1 MANKINEGDVMEG
14 IFAIACSLFIAYG
27 KIDKM
32 ALNKLRTQIEPN
44 KFRSGRV
51 VVDVA
56 EGVEYAEDR
65 ISVQLQIRLKPGSV
79 VGAFGDDFA
88 MYVEKSSDIG
98 ELNSKIETLIKYA
111 KSAAYLKRLNQLK
124 AQYSNNNKLEKL
136 KFVVVADGVEGEQ
149 SGGSIKG
156 DVMISLYVED
166 SNGTKLLSRPNA
178 VSYSVKS
185 GSKTAANLSPYN
197 GMLAIAK
204 HFSVQYASPER
215 YENVM
220 NRICRTQ
227 AEKDAMNDAIREMFL
242 ELTTLLVD
250 RGDSITKDAIEYIRY
265 NVQGSDQAFLVDI
278 GPTKLKE
285 IPSERFEV
293 IEKGEMKIKAIRSGD
308 YIKFVSTSDPKL
320 ILFSLRLKIRQS
332 ASTGSY
338 ERKFLVETGNMLY

>member
-27 KIDKM
+27 TIDKM
-32 ALNKLRTQIEPN
+32 ALNRLRTKIEPN
-44 KFRSGRV
+44 KFRAGRV
-51 VVDVA
+51 VLDV
-56 EGVEYAEDR
+56 VEDMESAEDR
-65 ISVQLQIRLKPGSV
+65 ISVQLQIRLKPSSV

-166 SNGTKLLSRPNA
+166 SSGRKLLSRPNA

-185 GSKTAANLSPYN
+185 GSKTAANLSPYK

-204 HFSVQYASPER
+204 HFSVQYQGSSPER

-227 AEKDAMNDAIREMFL
+227 TEKDAMIDATREMFI

-250 RGDSITKDAIEYIRY
+250 RGDAITKDAIEYIRY

-285 IPSERFEV
+285 IPSERFEML
-293 IEKGEMKIKAIRSGD
+293 EKSGMKIKAVRSGD
-308 YIKFVSTSDPKL
+308 YIKFISSSDPKL
-320 ILFSLRLKIRQS
+320 VLFSLRLKIRR
-332 ASTGSY
+332 TG
-338 ERKFLVETGNMLY
+338 EKKFLVETGNMLY